1 VERAESKTIDPNPDD
16 HPAPGP
22 PPSFVTAPGR
32 DYFDYAFETLS
43 LFHFV
48 LDLTVHSDYAAFVAK
63 EVLEDRDAPKGLTP
77 LDLASK
83 NPGPRTRFIRKRS
96 QALLEMILTRMVDGF
111 NTYTSEIIRAALRAR
126 PEVLR
131 SNEQVRLD
139 YVLKFASFEQL
150 REDLVDRKVLELG
163 YKGFHDL
170 DEWCQSRLGIASISA
185 EEASDEL
192 TELIETRNAIS
203 HARGRVGPKYHRLVP
218 GSAFKLGEV
227 RTLSVDYLYASAR
240 LLFDTVASMDKEIAS
255 KFGLSTST
263 YVQSKEKRD
272 D

>member
-1 VERAESKTIDPNPDD
+1 MERAESKTIDPNADD
-16 HPAPGP
+16 HPALGP

-32 DYFDYAFETLS
+32 HYFDYAFETLS

-48 LDLTVHSDYAAFVAK
+48 IDLSLHSDYAAFVAK
-63 EVLEDRDAPKGLTP
+63 EVLEYREAPEGLTP
-77 LDLASK
+77 ADLASK

-96 QALLEMILTRMVDGF
+96 QALLETILTRMVDGF
-111 NTYTSEIIRAALRAR
+111 NTYMSDIIRAVLWAK
-126 PEVLR
+126 PEILR
-131 SNEQVRLD
+131 SQQQVRLD

-150 REDLVDRKVLELG
+150 REDLVDRKVLDLG

-185 EEASDEL
+185 DGASDEL

-203 HARGRVGPKYHRLVP
+203 HARGRVGPKYLRLVP
-218 GSAFKLGEV
+218 NSSFKLGEV

-240 LLFDTVASMDKEIAS
+240 LLFNTVADIDKEIAS

-263 YVQSKEKRD
+263 YVHSEEKGEA
-272 D
+272 